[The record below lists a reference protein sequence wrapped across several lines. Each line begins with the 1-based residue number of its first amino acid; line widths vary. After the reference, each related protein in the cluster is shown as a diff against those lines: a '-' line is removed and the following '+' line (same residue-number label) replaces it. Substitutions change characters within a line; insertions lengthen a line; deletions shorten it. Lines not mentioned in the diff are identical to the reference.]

1 MGGVFVRPVLTKDS
15 LRTIREHKYVP
26 GTYTWLDNA
35 LNPFWDRSVE
45 LMPIWLAPNAI
56 TAIGLSLMAATV
68 PMAALYLFWHKA
80 ATASATT
87 AEAVVPVGHTIP
99 GYMHVIIAVVLFLY
113 QTLDAID
120 GKQARRTR
128 SSTPLG
134 QLFDHGCD
142 AVATAILIYHLTTA
156 LGLAQSVHGDLIM
169 VAGLTTFYAAQWQEM
184 QTGILQT
191 NVGQI
196 GVSEA
201 QFGAMGIHLAVAAL
215 EPALLYARVPFGV
228 IAVGG
233 HTLTLFR
240 TANQAGAVAL
250 LLVVLFALGHM
261 IVTGARTSRV
271 GAQAALRALIPEAML
286 VVSTLACVLGGRLGW
301 SPLGAAAPGTVLLI
315 YVLSQLQLT
324 TKTIVF
330 GMAHQHYSALQAAA
344 LSMPLLLLLDL
355 LEPGLA
361 EAAAPLVLLLSAGGY
376 ASLVASFVHQI
387 SGALEVRVFRIKPL
401 QKEGSTAAPGPAA
414 TSAAAGSFAAAAAV
428 AHPPPAL
435 RTPGGKKSKRT

>member
-1 MGGVFVRPVLTKDS
+1 
-15 LRTIREHKYVP
+15 
-26 GTYTWLDNA
+26 
-35 LNPFWDRSVE
+35 
-45 LMPIWLAPNAI
+45 MPIWLAPNAI

-68 PMAALYLFWHKA
+68 PMTPVHLFLHKDA
-80 ATASATT
+80 VASAPS
-87 AEAVVPVGHTIP
+87 AEAVVPIGHTVP
-99 GYMHVIIAVVLFLY
+99 GYMHVIIAIALFLY

-142 AVATAILIYHLTTA
+142 AVVTAILIYHLTTA

-169 VAGLTTFYAAQWQEM
+169 IAGLTTFYAAQWQEM

-196 GVSEA
+196 GVTEA
-201 QFGAMGIHLAVAAL
+201 QLGAIGIHLAVAAL

-228 IAVGG
+228 ITVGG
-233 HTLTLFR
+233 QTLTLFR

-271 GAQAALRALIPEAML
+271 GAYAALRALIPEAML
-286 VVSTLACVLGGRLGW
+286 VVSTLACVLGGRLDW
-301 SPLGAAAPGTVLLI
+301 SPLGAAAPGTVLLV

-387 SGALEVRVFRIKPL
+387 SGALGVRVFRIKPL
-401 QKEGSTAAPGPAA
+401 QLEGSGDAAASAGPVGGAA
-414 TSAAAGSFAAAAAV
+414 TAGGAAAAA
-428 AHPPPAL
+428 AGQAPPAPAPQA
-435 RTPGGKKSKRT
+435 RTPSGKSLKTKRG